1 MLSTANKN
9 NNYERGER
17 DMVDEGDSCGI
28 GVAPLHSPVSC
39 SPLVPSVVQRV
50 GTLSGERAY
59 RVENFV
65 CATKPG
71 EAASA
76 AFSAFP
82 PTPPGVPFVPLPNE
96 RTDSAKT
103 F

>member
-1 MLSTANKN
+1 MLSSAL
-9 NNYERGER
+9 NYNCERGQER
-17 DMVDEGDSCGI
+17 DMVDEGDPCGI
-28 GVAPLHSPVSC
+28 GVTPLHSPVSC

-82 PTPPGVPFVPLPNE
+82 PTLPGVLLSP
-96 RTDSAKT
+96 KT
-103 F
+103 KVNSMVF